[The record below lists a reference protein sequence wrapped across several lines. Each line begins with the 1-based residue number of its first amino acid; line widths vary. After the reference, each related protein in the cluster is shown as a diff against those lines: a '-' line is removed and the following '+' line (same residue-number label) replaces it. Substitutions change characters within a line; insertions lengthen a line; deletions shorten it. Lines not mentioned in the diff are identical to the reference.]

1 MIKGIDNV
9 GISVSNL
16 GRAVAFYE
24 RMGFAKEYDYEA
36 DVSGCAMSAGSAVLF
51 LFQTKRTDAQ
61 PVQRTDDLGKNP
73 PGIDHIS
80 FLVEDVDQAYAAL
93 TAKGV
98 AFLGE
103 PADLPEAGIRLAGVK
118 DPDGNV
124 LYLLQY
130 LK

>member
-9 GISVSNL
+9 GISVSDL
-16 GRAVAFYE
+16 GRAIAFYE
-24 RMGFAKEYDYEA
+24 RLGFTKEYDYEA
-36 DVSGCAMSAGSAVLF
+36 DVTGCAMATGSAVLF
-51 LFQTKRTDAQ
+51 LFQTKRADAQ
-61 PVQRTDDLGKNP
+61 PVQRSDNLGQNP

-80 FLVEDVDQAYAAL
+80 FLVGNVDRAYADL